1 MHVFTACF
9 QSASGVHCNRLA
21 GRQHRAG
28 RQLTATESR
37 MSFTFTDADYIKTYI
52 ILPLYHM

>member
-1 MHVFTACF
+1 MVMFPPGDEERTTAYW
-9 QSASGVHCNRLA
+9 LA
-21 GRQHRAG
+21 GS
-28 RQLTATESR
+28 TELADAHSDGNGSR